1 MKRQS
6 KQYKHTAKL
15 LKFFLFA
22 QLSALAIAATIVTII
37 LIPNNFKQRHQQYK
51 KCLDQH
57 TSLNG
62 DELGAVCPKPYSK

>member
-22 QLSALAIAATIVTII
+22 QISTLVIAATIVTII
-37 LIPNNFKQRHQQYK
+37 LIPNNFKQRHIQYK
-51 KCLDQH
+51 KCVDQH
-57 TSLNG
+57 ASLNG
-62 DELGAVCPKPYSK
+62 SELDAVCPKPYTN